1 MRINF
6 TFPLLILSI
15 LIMISCSKTPSE
27 QIQSS
32 VKDFLKAKLKKAD
45 KYTSISFT
53 KIDTLDKKEDS
64 VLLAEGSLY
73 RMRHIYSI
81 ENSENTLVT
90 MDVSFLIDKE
100 LKVKKTETESLNG
113 DYGVL
118 TGNAYWKY
126 NNYVGNRPDA
136 GTKVTL
142 YPLDS
147 IRSGVKYEATADVQ
161 GNYRIEKILPGKYL
175 AIVRSENATDCPE
188 DHLQRFQIYSNRIKQ
203 LFQFDLDKY
212 KSEIQE
218 IDKLQNEYYE
228 VLMDD
233 DDKKYGGLSGKIK
246 KYSSIEST
254 ARDKANELI
263 NSFPDDFKGKI
274 KLYTGYSN
282 AYDFETIVVDETKT
296 NNINSDFGITC
307 I

>member
-6 TFPLLILSI
+6 TFPLLILST
-15 LIMISCSKTPSE
+15 LIISSCSKTPNE

-32 VKDFLKAKLKKAD
+32 VSDFLKAKLKKAD

-81 ENSENTLVT
+81 ENSENNLVT

-147 IRSGVKYEATADVQ
+147 IRAGVKYEATADVQ

-188 DHLQRFQIYSNRIKQ
+188 DHLQRFQIYSDRIQQ

-218 IDKLQNEYYE
+218 IDKLQDEYYK
-228 VLMDD
+228 VLMDN
-233 DDKKYGGLSGKIK
+233 DDKKYGGLSGKIR

-254 ARDKANELI
+254 IRDKANELI

>member
-6 TFPLLILSI
+6 TFPVLII
-15 LIMISCSKTPSE
+15 LTLMISSCSKTPSE
-27 QIQSS
+27 QVQSS
-32 VKDFLKAKLKKAD
+32 VTEFLKTKLKKAD
-45 KYTSISFT
+45 KYISISFT

-64 VLLAEGSLY
+64 VLIAEGSLY
-73 RMRHIYSI
+73 RMGHIYSI
-81 ENSENTLVT
+81 ENSENNVVV
-90 MDVSFLIDKE
+90 MDINFLIDKD
-100 LKVKKTETESLNG
+100 LKVKRTETESLNG

-136 GTKVTL
+136 GAKVTL

-147 IRSGVKYEATADVQ
+147 VRLGIKYEATADVQ
-161 GNYRIEKILPGKYL
+161 GNYRVEKILPGKYL

-188 DHLQRFQIYSNRIKQ
+188 DHLQRFQIYSDRLSQ

-212 KSEIQE
+212 KQQTEE
-218 IDKLQNEYYE
+218 IDKLQKEFIS
-228 VLMDD
+228 VLMDN
-233 DDKKYGGLSGKIK
+233 DDKKYGGLSGKIQ
-246 KYSSIEST
+246 KYTSIQT
-254 ARDKANELI
+254 KIRDKANELI

-274 KLYTGYSN
+274 RLYTGYSN
-282 AYDFETIVVDETKT
+282 AYDFETIVVEETKT